1 MRRFSKISPDWW
13 DYTTLDEEILEDA
26 GRLSEKDILELSRP
40 GFKVKFYENL
50 ETLYSAEAMEYIKC
64 WKDSTPDNPTGICG
78 PIGPTEQLPIVARM
92 INDLEIDIRGGYYWG
107 MDEWFVDGKEM
118 SDKNPL
124 SFKKAFL
131 ELCLSRIDKRF
142 RMPDEN
148 IFLIRADNIKEFS
161 DSFDKVKCLIM
172 QGGQGDAKHWA
183 FNDPFKRRGNYK
195 DNPPTSEEYMKLGS
209 RLVELHPMTIM
220 QNARTSGGGAVYKV
234 PTEALTVG
242 PVETFKSGK
251 VSIWL
256 AGNHDNQFGI
266 RLTSMMIS
274 KKIIDTSVPMS
285 LLAEHPD
292 VEFNIYRPA
301 VKSWKAEMH

>member
-1 MRRFSKISPDWW
+1 MRRLSKISPDWW

-26 GRLSEKDILELSRP
+26 GGLSEKDILELSRP

-50 ETLYSAEAMEYIKC
+50 ETLYAAEAMEYIKC

-92 INDLEIDIRGGYYWG
+92 INDLEIDIRSGYYWG

-131 ELCLSRIDKRF
+131 ELCLNRIDKRF

-161 DSFDKVKCLIM
+161 DSFDQVKCLTM
-172 QGGQGDAKHWA
+172 QGGQGDVKHWS
-183 FNDPFKRRGNYK
+183 FNDPFKRKGRYK
-195 DNPPTSEEYMKLGS
+195 DEPPSSEEYMKLDS

-242 PVETFKSGK
+242 PGETFKSGK
-251 VSIWL
+251 VTIWH

-301 VKSWKAEMH
+301 VKSWKTEMH